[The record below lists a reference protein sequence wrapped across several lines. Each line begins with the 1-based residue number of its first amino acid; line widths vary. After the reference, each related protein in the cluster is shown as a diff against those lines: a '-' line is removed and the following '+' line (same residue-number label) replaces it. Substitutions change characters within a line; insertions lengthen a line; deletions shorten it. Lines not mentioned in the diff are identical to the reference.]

1 MWTRNCIIIYCLI
14 FLHILVCHTSSWA
27 IVGDSE
33 GAFGLDGSLRTIG
46 AVTDNYDFEPFFED
60 NNTWFSQNILRL
72 TAAGHPYDWLIYEV
86 HGVQSLDLTSADEAS
101 SSTATFDLAPGT
113 SRYRALEAGWDWLA
127 EGNTAAAFW
136 FDRYNTKFTLSQA
149 DFTIGRQAIT
159 FGKAYF
165 WNPLDVFLPFDPRQ
179 FDRDYKAGVDAA
191 RLDISLGDFSGVN
204 LIGALGRE
212 IDSSGGFI
220 SDDRT
225 LDASWY
231 GSSVLSR
238 MFTNKWEWDWAL
250 QGGKIY
256 GGYQLGGGTVGEI
269 GPVEVRGEAAYY
281 IVDGTRKLPASLG
294 GDLVEDHLTAV
305 VGLGHRFDNSLNL
318 EGEYLYNG
326 AGERGENLDIALARF
341 ASGNSLHMSR
351 HLMGLM
357 GSYEIYPILT
367 GQLAWIFSFDDTSS
381 QIQPGLSWSVSDE
394 ADLLAGASINIGE
407 HPRGDSAIAP
417 EIKSEFGTFPDVYY
431 LELKVYF

>member
-1 MWTRNCIIIYCLI
+1 MLTCPVL
-14 FLHILVCHTSSWA
+14 SWA

-33 GAFGLDGSLRTIG
+33 GNFGLDGSLRSID

-72 TAAGHPYDWLIYEV
+72 TAAGHPKDWLTYEL
-86 HGVQSLDLTSADEAS
+86 HGVQSLDLTSADDAQTGT
-101 SSTATFDLAPGT
+101 STFNLVPGT
-113 SRYRALEAGWDWLA
+113 TRYRALDAGWDWLA
-127 EGNTAAAFW
+127 ESDATGSFW
-136 FDRYNTKFTLSQA
+136 FDRFNSKFTLSWA
-149 DFTIGRQAIT
+149 DITIGRQAIT

-191 RLDISLGDFSGVN
+191 RLDIGLGDFSGIN
-204 LIGALGRE
+204 LVGALGRE
-212 IDSSGGFI
+212 IDSSGTFI

-231 GSSVLSR
+231 GSAALTR
-238 MFTNKWEWDWAL
+238 IFCNKWNWDWAV

-256 GGYQLGGGTVGEI
+256 GGYQLGGGAVGEI
-269 GPVEVRGEAAYY
+269 GPVQLRGEAAYF
-281 IVDGTRKLPASLG
+281 IRDGRRELPSPLS
-294 GDLVEDHLTAV
+294 GDLVEDHLSAV
-305 VGLGHRFDNSLNL
+305 FGLGHRFENSLNL

-326 AGERGENLDIALARF
+326 AGEGDSDNFDAALARF
-341 ASGNSLHMSR
+341 ASGNSLHLSR
-351 HLMGLM
+351 HLMGIM
-357 GSYEIYPILT
+357 ASYEIYPILN
-367 GQLAWIFSFDDTSS
+367 GQLAWLFSYDDTSS
-381 QIQPGLSWSVSDE
+381 QIQPGLTWSVADE
-394 ADLLAGASINIGE
+394 VDILAGASINIGE
-407 HPRGDSAIAP
+407 HPRGNSAVTP